1 MILICYLVNSTF
13 SINLQNNKHWSQAL
27 LESLR
32 SFLPLSTEK
41 PLIIFKYVFQQPR
54 SKGSRREPWKRGWS
68 FSYTILGDNRSSRT
82 RFSDSRGCRKKQA
95 KRKWDARFSYIVS
108 TISARGLGRQ
118 FLKSPGNFLVPK
130 SNSQTKRRSRC
141 LPVYEICK
149 VSSQQNSVTSPQYAV
164 TFARKES
171 LEQSTIGST
180 KWTRRHGARALIP
193 VGKRFLIELY
203 SRPRG
208 GDEMSEQIFWTD
220 KKICPFSEQ
229 LLISQIMICA
239 SL

>member
-1 MILICYLVNSTF
+1 MIKLSVNET
-13 SINLQNNKHWSQAL
+13 KWSSL
-27 LESLR
+27 LA
-32 SFLPLSTEK
+32 
-41 PLIIFKYVFQQPR
+41 
-54 SKGSRREPWKRGWS
+54 
-68 FSYTILGDNRSSRT
+68 RT
-82 RFSDSRGCRKKQA
+82 RA
-95 KRKWDARFSYIVS
+95 LILYISIWIFDFGPVKLP
-108 TISARGLGRQ
+108 GLLRNGPQGRQ

-164 TFARKES
+164 TFARKGS